1 MEVEGGPLGGW
12 GEELQ
17 MSEAPE
23 ESPGFPLGF
32 LRIGGCF
39 WAGGGGPPPPPGS
52 RAWGRSGGGTSRGPG
67 DGGAGERDQLPE
79 ASVSGQDPEKQG
91 SEVLL
96 GVVTRQRPPVPV
108 PQ

>member
-1 MEVEGGPLGGW
+1 
-12 GEELQ
+12 

-23 ESPGFPLGF
+23 ERRALSLDFCSASSEWKL
-32 LRIGGCF
+32 LLIR
-39 WAGGGGPPPPPGS
+39 WARAPPPQS
-52 RAWGRSGGGTSRGPG
+52 RAWGRSGGGTSRGPRG
-67 DGGAGERDQLPE
+67 GGAGERDQLPE

-91 SEVLL
+91 SEGLL